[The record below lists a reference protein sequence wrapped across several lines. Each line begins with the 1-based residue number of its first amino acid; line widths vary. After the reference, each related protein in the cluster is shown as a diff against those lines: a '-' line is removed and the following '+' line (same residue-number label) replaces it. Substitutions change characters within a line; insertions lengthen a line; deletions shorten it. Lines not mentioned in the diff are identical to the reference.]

1 MPRIFIEACCGS
13 ADDAVLAFQ
22 GGADRVELN
31 AALFLGGLTPSVGS
45 LAALRRVCGIPVM
58 AMLRPREG
66 GFCYTALEYESM
78 LADARALM
86 KAGAD
91 GLVFGCLTEAGEID
105 AARVRNLVQLAEG
118 RQTVFHRAIDVVPD
132 WKRALDT
139 LISLGVTR
147 VLTSGQAA
155 SAPEGWETIAEM
167 LCFAGNA
174 IEILPGAGVRPEN
187 ARQLVERTGCTQL
200 HLSARRAFTDSS
212 VRHGAGIRFC
222 GSVIPPEDTYRMTDP
237 DVFAKMRALFE

>member
-1 MPRIFIEACCGS
+1 MPKILIEACCGS

-45 LAALRRVCGIPVM
+45 LAALRKSCNIPVM

-78 LADARALM
+78 LADAQALM

-91 GLVFGCLTEAGEID
+91 GLVFGCLTEDGEID
-105 AARVRNLVQLAEG
+105 TARVRNLVRLAEG

-132 WKRALDT
+132 WKRSLDT

-167 LCFAGNA
+167 LRFAGNA

-212 VRHGAGIRFC
+212 VCHGAAIRFC
-222 GSVIPPEDTYRMTDP
+222 GGVIPPEDTYKMTDP
-237 DVFAKMRALFE
+237 DVFAQMRALFA